1 LATYEWDEPVI
12 EKIVQNDAYFR
23 SLIQNSMD
31 IITILN
37 QEGVIMYESPSVEKI
52 TGYLPE
58 ELVGKNVFSY
68 VHPDDIPKI
77 VQAFEKVINSAGI
90 PQAAELR
97 FATKDGRWCFLEV
110 NGTNLLHDPFVKGI
124 VINSRDVSERKHFE
138 VALARS
144 EAKFRS
150 LIQNCSDIMVI
161 LDPSGLVIYNN
172 RSFDQV
178 YGSTEEEL
186 IGHRFEDFIHPDDVA
201 GFQSALM
208 QLHDCPQSNLSVELR
223 FQNKSGTW
231 LFLEL
236 LGVNL
241 LQDPSVVGI
250 LINARDITERKL
262 SEEKLRYLAWHDP
275 LTQLPNRTLFTQCL
289 EQTIKRSQRYPGL
302 AFAVLFIDL
311 DRFKVVNDSLGHVAG
326 DTLLVEVANRLT
338 HCLREVDIVARLG
351 GDEFAV
357 LLENTEDINQVIQVA
372 HRISQVFAQPFF
384 LNGREVF
391 SSASIGI
398 ALSAVRYHS
407 PDDLLRD
414 ADVALYRAKDA
425 GRARFELF
433 DIEMHNHAVRRLHLE
448 TDLRQGLQRGEFL
461 LFFQPIISLQTG
473 QLKGME
479 ALIRWQHP
487 QQGLVSPMTFIPL
500 AEETGLINAMGWW
513 IFKEACSQARS
524 WDELLPTQD
533 PLTISVNV
541 SARQFTQPDLLER
554 IRQILEDSQLSPQRL
569 CLEITESVLID
580 KPETATNIFQEL
592 RAMGVQLYMDD
603 FGTGY
608 SSLNYLH
615 RFPMDALKIDQS
627 FIRRLTDPDSD
638 YTIVRTILTLA
649 NHLGMQVIA
658 EGVEQENQRR
668 HLQSL
673 ACDYAQGYWFSPP
686 LNAAQTLDYI
696 SQHHG
701 P

>member
-1 LATYEWDEPVI
+1 
-12 EKIVQNDAYFR
+12 
-23 SLIQNSMD
+23 
-31 IITILN
+31 
-37 QEGVIMYESPSVEKI
+37 
-52 TGYLPE
+52 
-58 ELVGKNVFSY
+58 
-68 VHPDDIPKI
+68 
-77 VQAFEKVINSAGI
+77 
-90 PQAAELR
+90 
-97 FATKDGRWCFLEV
+97 
-110 NGTNLLHDPFVKGI
+110 
-124 VINSRDVSERKHFE
+124 
-138 VALARS
+138 
-144 EAKFRS
+144 
-150 LIQNCSDIMVI
+150 
-161 LDPSGLVIYNN
+161 
-172 RSFDQV
+172 
-178 YGSTEEEL
+178 
-186 IGHRFEDFIHPDDVA
+186 
-201 GFQSALM
+201 
-208 QLHDCPQSNLSVELR
+208 
-223 FQNKSGTW
+223 
-231 LFLEL
+231 
-236 LGVNL
+236 
-241 LQDPSVVGI
+241 
-250 LINARDITERKL
+250 
-262 SEEKLRYLAWHDP
+262 
-275 LTQLPNRTLFTQCL
+275 
-289 EQTIKRSQRYPGL
+289 
-302 AFAVLFIDL
+302 
-311 DRFKVVNDSLGHVAG
+311 
-326 DTLLVEVANRLT
+326 
-338 HCLREVDIVARLG
+338 
-351 GDEFAV
+351 
-357 LLENTEDINQVIQVA
+357 VIQVA